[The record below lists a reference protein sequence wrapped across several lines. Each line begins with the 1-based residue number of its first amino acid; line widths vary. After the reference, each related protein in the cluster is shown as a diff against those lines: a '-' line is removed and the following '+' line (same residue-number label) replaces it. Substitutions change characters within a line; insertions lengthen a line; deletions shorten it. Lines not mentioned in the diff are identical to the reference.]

1 MVRGSKNTGDLVDSP
16 NGGRLGA
23 LLLVAATGGDEQ
35 SNSSSAGWKGSPT
48 GPKLSDLSGEM
59 CDTGAPKIWSS
70 KMCADVP
77 NLVWP
82 NIVC

>member
-35 SNSSSAGWKGSPT
+35 SNSSSAG
-48 GPKLSDLSGEM
+48 
-59 CDTGAPKIWSS
+59 
-70 KMCADVP
+70 
-77 NLVWP
+77 
-82 NIVC
+82 